1 MGEHGVTLARDDKA
15 AGEQLA
21 ALPFGDFVRLT
32 GDQGLVHLDTAGD
45 HFGIGRNLVAG
56 GEDDQV
62 ILYQVAGGDG
72 AFDPISNHLGPWG
85 REEGEGVQFFLGMEL
100 LDDADG
106 SVGGH
111 HQEENQL
118 SERAH
123 RDQKTGD
130 DIEDDVKEGE
140 EVLQDNPLH
149 RFGGRFWRGVDLA
162 SLDPFSNL
170 GGGEARRSLSGG
182 AGGLVQCRHRR
193 ASDFWEFGKQKPEA
207 LRSPLFMAYHDGQPF
222 NDNHLRPCPMLENPE
237 KLREIVHKS
246 GAHPSDVTAVEE
258 VDDLCAKCDSYAEN
272 WQPTADR
279 LWECSHGCAS
289 CQKMA
294 AGK

>member
-1 MGEHGVTLARDDKA
+1 MPVKQQPSDGDDEDADADEQPVQGAHHPRQVALFGFFGLVGQAGSIGLCPHMGEHGVTLARDNKA

-72 AFDPISNHLGPWG
+72 AFDSISNHLGPWG

-140 EVLQDNPLH
+140 EILQDNPLH

-207 LRSPLFMAYHDGQPF
+207 QGTWPIRPPVRVTKGSILFF
-222 NDNHLRPCPMLENPE
+222 VRNNKE
-237 KLREIVHKS
+237 
-246 GAHPSDVTAVEE
+246 
-258 VDDLCAKCDSYAEN
+258 
-272 WQPTADR
+272 
-279 LWECSHGCAS
+279 
-289 CQKMA
+289 
-294 AGK
+294 

>member
-1 MGEHGVTLARDDKA
+1 MGENGVTLARDDKA

-21 ALPFGDFVRLT
+21 ALP
-32 GDQGLVHLDTAGD
+32 LVISSDSPVIRDSFTWTLPETTLASAG
-45 HFGIGRNLVAG
+45 IWLPAERMTKSSCTKWLVG
-56 GEDDQV
+56 MVPSIPSRTTWDR
-62 ILYQVAGGDG
+62 G
-72 AFDPISNHLGPWG
+72 AERRERESN
-85 REEGEGVQFFLGMEL
+85 FFLGMEL

-123 RDQKTGD
+123 RNQKTGD

-170 GGGEARRSLSGG
+170 GGGEARRSLSGRG
-182 AGGLVQCRHRR
+182 RRVGSVQ
-193 ASDFWEFGKQKPEA
+193 A
-207 LRSPLFMAYHDGQPF
+207 
-222 NDNHLRPCPMLENPE
+222 
-237 KLREIVHKS
+237 
-246 GAHPSDVTAVEE
+246 
-258 VDDLCAKCDSYAEN
+258 
-272 WQPTADR
+272 
-279 LWECSHGCAS
+279 
-289 CQKMA
+289 
-294 AGK
+294 